1 MVSQFH
7 IFLTLVFCFCD
18 FFSHP
23 IRRKPAHDWQH
34 PRGKQ
39 VSARTWPSVDPEREF
54 AAGNLDRP
62 LARHFRLKKLKKA
75 MTPKSGKHPGPTW
88 ARFDAENDP
97 RMHFYWSGAFLID
110 FERILDQFGV
120 IFRDFQGSVTPK
132 LLEII
137 VSGALGFFFNVFGT
151 FQKERKMS
159 WKNNSKIHHFWS
171 KTGPLAASGAEL
183 FDFW

>member
-54 AAGNLDRP
+54 AAGNLDPLRVRLRP
-62 LARHFRLKKLKKA
+62 ARACRHGFRHSLFHYLALHLTSHHLFFTLLYFTSVLSASKVTLTGEMGGFGSSGNWKVA
-75 MTPKSGKHPGPTW
+75 PKF
-88 ARFDAENDP
+88 ARGLRVVA
-97 RMHFYWSGAFLID
+97 
-110 FERILDQFGV
+110 
-120 IFRDFQGSVTPK
+120 
-132 LLEII
+132 
-137 VSGALGFFFNVFGT
+137 FFFSLFFGML
-151 FQKERKMS
+151 F
-159 WKNNSKIHHFWS
+159 FY
-171 KTGPLAASGAEL
+171 LFSG
-183 FDFW
+183 F